1 MADRGFHAPSA
12 FRNFWHVLSAER
24 FIAHQAAPGG
34 VKIEAAIFKTDFVEI
49 FQAVDDPE
57 EMFFG
62 IARVPLPTY
71 PTWMLSIPEL
81 FAHLPSL
88 VVHLSP
94 GMSVKNVIEG
104 QQKKVG
110 LEKMKIMDG
119 KKR

>member
-1 MADRGFHAPSA
+1 MALAL
-12 FRNFWHVLSAER
+12 WV
-24 FIAHQAAPGG
+24 AAGLLAITEPGIG
-34 VKIEAAIFKTDFVEI
+34 RA
-49 FQAVDDPE
+49 
-57 EMFFG
+57 
-62 IARVPLPTY
+62 PLPTY
-71 PTWMLSIPEL
+71 PTWTLSIPEL

-119 KKR
+119 QKR